1 MSSLGIK
8 LPITY
13 DSADG
18 FTMIKTF
25 VDLVQQNLE
34 MLILTNPGERVMDPG
49 FGCGLNEFL
58 FLNPQQDNI
67 ESKIRNRITT
77 QVQKYLPI
85 ITLSTITF
93 NYSEIDLNKL
103 NMTISYK
110 IPDLGI
116 QELIDITI

>member
-1 MSSLGIK
+1 
-8 LPITY
+8 
-13 DSADG
+13 
-18 FTMIKTF
+18 
-25 VDLVQQNLE
+25 
-34 MLILTNPGERVMDPG
+34 MDPD

-58 FLNPQQDNI
+58 FLNPLQDNI